1 MAMADALL
9 PDFTTWLLAMMR
21 VVAMLAFA
29 PAFSA
34 QTVPVTVRLYLAV
47 AIGAV
52 MGAQISPAPPPQ
64 FATVGLYMLAIL
76 RELAFGAIIGFGV
89 GLLFETVRFAGD
101 VLDVQVGLAQA
112 TALDPTTQNQAA
124 IISRAYYFVALVL
137 FLQLDGHHW
146 LLAGLHRS
154 FELIP
159 LGEPVYQA
167 KVTELLVG
175 LVGAIFTVGLRLG
188 APVMAAVFL
197 TDLAFGFIARVVP
210 QMNVFLVGIPAKLM
224 VGLGVLSI
232 SAPLLVYTVAQLLG
246 DMRGHMSALVRLMG
260 GG

>member
-1 MAMADALL
+1 MADALL
-9 PDFTTWLLAMMR
+9 PDFTTWLLAMVR

-52 MGAQISPAPPPQ
+52 MGAQILPAPPPQ
-64 FATVGLYMLAIL
+64 FATVGLYMPAIL

-89 GLLFETVRFAGD
+89 GLLFEAVRFAGD

-124 IISRAYYFVALVL
+124 IISRASYFVALVL

-159 LGEPVYQA
+159 
-167 KVTELLVG
+167 
-175 LVGAIFTVGLRLG
+175 LG

-224 VGLGVLSI
+224 VGLGGAEYFGSPAGI
-232 SAPLLVYTVAQLLG
+232 YCGTAT
-246 DMRGHMSALVRLMG
+246 RGYARAHERTGAADG
-260 GG
+260 GRVESL

>member
-1 MAMADALL
+1 MADTLL
-9 PDFTTWLLAMMR
+9 PDFTTWLLAMVR
-21 VVAMLAFA
+21 VVGILVFA

-34 QTVPVTVRLYLAV
+34 QSVPMPVRLYLAV
-47 AIGAV
+47 AVGAV
-52 MGAQISPAPPPQ
+52 MATQLSHSEPMQ
-64 FATVGLYMLAIL
+64 LATVGLYILAIL
-76 RELAFGAIIGFGV
+76 RELAFGAVIGFGV
-89 GLLFETVRFAGD
+89 GLLFEAVRFAGD
-101 VLDVQVGLAQA
+101 ALDVQVGLAQA
-112 TALDPTTQNQAA
+112 TALDPTTQDHAT

-159 LGEPVYQA
+159 LGGPVYHHG
-167 KVTELLVG
+167 VTELLVK
-175 LVGAIFTVGLRLG
+175 LVGAIFTVGLRLA

-224 VGLGVLSI
+224 VGLGVLSV
-232 SAPLLVYTVAQLLG
+232 SAPLLVYTVAQLLV
-246 DMRGHMSALVRLMG
+246 DMRGHVGVFVRLMG